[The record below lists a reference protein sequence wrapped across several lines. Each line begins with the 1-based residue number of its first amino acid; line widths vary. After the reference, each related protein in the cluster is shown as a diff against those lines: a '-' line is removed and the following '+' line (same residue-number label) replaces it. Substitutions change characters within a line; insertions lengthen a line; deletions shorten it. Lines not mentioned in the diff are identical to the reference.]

1 MGLPGYP
8 EFIKPVLPAEVPATE
23 VAEAKKAIPAL
34 G

>member
-8 EFIKPVLPAEVPATE
+8 EFVKHIAPEEVPATE

-34 G
+34 A